1 MTLNLLGCAAGTVI
15 GIATVASPG
24 NQAAHLS
31 PFPSAGGES
40 QVSKRARKDRGPNW
54 TPQEVSAL
62 VNAKRNMFLEEL
74 DIVDGRDLMTPEAM
88 KWQRVSEDVMRCGF
102 SPCPRNGGSCKTKW
116 HQIIPDYKKIADFF
130 ARTGRNGADYWDMTT
145 SERKNEGL
153 PRCFAKDLFYSIHE
167 WFGSHPSMQ
176 PPHTR
181 DLLSHE
187 DGNFNIHRQQPA
199 SDQDVQ
205 DNDPISEDPMD
216 IADEM
221 EASNDTNGHT

>member
-1 MTLNLLGCAAGTVI
+1 
-15 GIATVASPG
+15 
-24 NQAAHLS
+24 
-31 PFPSAGGES
+31 
-40 QVSKRARKDRGPNW
+40 
-54 TPQEVSAL
+54 
-62 VNAKRNMFLEEL
+62 
-74 DIVDGRDLMTPEAM
+74 
-88 KWQRVSEDVMRCGF
+88 MRCGF
-102 SPCPRNGGSCKTKW
+102 SPCPRNGASCKTKW

-130 ARTGRNGADYWDMTT
+130 ARTGRNGADYWDMTA

-153 PRCFAKDLFYSIHE
+153 PHCFAKDLFYSIHE
-167 WFGSHPSMQ
+167 WFGSRPSMQ

-199 SDQDVQ
+199 SEQDVQ

-221 EASNDTNGHT
+221 EASDDTNGHTHYPRQAPSIGTPPILLQPAANGAPNSCPRSTLPAGVTPVIISSSEASECSAG